1 MHVNLICLFQGDG
14 FQHHNGMK
22 FTTKDQDNDPWS
34 KNGAVEYKG
43 AWWFY
48 GSMHSNLNGPYHK
61 SAVKSY
67 AIVGWYDFGNIWI
80 SLKSARMMVRS
91 KA

>member
-14 FQHHNGMK
+14 LKRHNGMK
-22 FTTKDQDNDPWS
+22 FTTKDQDNDPS
-34 KNGAVEYKG
+34 GKNCAVEYKG

-48 GSMHSNLNGPYHK
+48 DGMNCDLNGPYHK
-61 SAVKSY
+61 SAVKSVY
-67 AIVGWYDFGNIWI
+67 VVGWYDFGNEWI
-80 SLKSARMMVRS
+80 SLKSARMMIRS